1 MPLDTEL
8 SALLR
13 DLEARGIRSP
23 ALMTPD
29 EARAQRRLAALLMMK
44 NARPEAVGAIRNAV
58 IPDHGTRLR
67 IYSPFSGEPP
77 FPLIVYFHG
86 GGWVVGDLDT
96 HDAQTRMLCNRTG
109 STVIAVDYRLAPE
122 APFPAAIDDA
132 YTATCWAVQHAED
145 LGVDPERVA
154 VAGDS
159 SGGNLAAS
167 VALFARD
174 KGGPPLIA
182 QGLIYP
188 ALDPAMRYSSIRDY
202 AEGYDLSADDLRW
215 FYSQY
220 LPEPVMY
227 DDPRAAP
234 LASASFARLPRTVIA
249 VAEFDPLR
257 DEDVTFA
264 ECLRAAGV
272 CVVLRYYEGLT
283 HNFFSMA
290 LAVRRARYAV
300 DDFCAQL
307 RSMLSCASA

>member
-1 MPLDTEL
+1 MPLDPEL

-13 DLEARGIRSP
+13 DLEARGIKSP
-23 ALMTPD
+23 ALITPA
-29 EARAQRRLAALLMMK
+29 EARAQRRLAALLMTRG
-44 NARPEAVGAIRNAV
+44 AQPEAVGAVRDEV
-58 IPDHGTRLR
+58 IPEQGLRLR
-67 IYSPFSGEPP
+67 IYSPSSGSPP

-109 STVIAVDYRLAPE
+109 SLVIAVDYRLAPE

-132 YTATCWAVQHAED
+132 YTATCWAVEHAVG
-145 LGVDPERVA
+145 LGGDPGKVA

-167 VALFARD
+167 VALLARD
-174 KGGPPLIA
+174 KGSPSLIA

-188 ALDPAMRYSSIRDY
+188 ALDPTMRCSSISAY

-215 FYSQY
+215 FYRQY
-220 LPEPVMY
+220 LPNPAMY

-234 LASASFARLPRTVIA
+234 FASASLARLPHAVIA

-257 DEDVTFA
+257 DESITFA
-264 ECLRAAGV
+264 ECLRSAGV

-290 LAVRRARYAV
+290 LAAQRARDAV
-300 DDFCAQL
+300 DDFCARL
-307 RSMLSCASA
+307 RSMLSCR